1 MAATDGFFY
10 IVDDSADI
18 SWLTDERFIPFNVKK
33 GEKYL
38 VKIHQSPKCSNIIVG
53 PPIKTF

>member
-18 SWLTDERFIPFNVKK
+18 SWLTDERFIPLNVKK
-33 GEKYL
+33 SEKIL
-38 VKIHQSPKCSNIIVG
+38 VQNSSEPKVQ
-53 PPIKTF
+53 